1 MKNVLTRYRFGTTWV
16 SDANELFEEHTVL
29 VMIPVTQDNSKV
41 LVVGMNLFR
50 RMEKERGA

>member
-1 MKNVLTRYRFGTTWV
+1 MKNVRTRYGFGATWV
-16 SDANELFEEHTVL
+16 SNANEFFQEHTVL